1 MLERARH
8 FQVRRWHLTPLA
20 RRQAVTCA
28 RSTLWSRRN
37 GLTTLPP
44 MDSGFAQLTK
54 LAASGN
60 RLRGDAVLEN
70 LAGLAQ

>member
-1 MLERARH
+1 
-8 FQVRRWHLTPLA
+8 
-20 RRQAVTCA
+20 
-28 RSTLWSRRN
+28 
-37 GLTTLPP
+37 